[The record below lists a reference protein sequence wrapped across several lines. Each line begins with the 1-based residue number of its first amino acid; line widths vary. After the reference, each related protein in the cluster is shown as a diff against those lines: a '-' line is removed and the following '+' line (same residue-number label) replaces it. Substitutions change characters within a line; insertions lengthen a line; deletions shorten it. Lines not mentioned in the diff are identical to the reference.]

1 LIHEAALK
9 RQNDPDDMS
18 FKSAV
23 RAIER
28 VWPLAAG
35 APPDRMK
42 AWMDGLP
49 K

>member
-1 LIHEAALK
+1 LIHEAGLK
-9 RQNDPDDMS
+9 RRKDPDDMS

-23 RAIER
+23 CAIER
-28 VWPLAAG
+28 VLPLAAG
-35 APPDRMK
+35 APPDQMK